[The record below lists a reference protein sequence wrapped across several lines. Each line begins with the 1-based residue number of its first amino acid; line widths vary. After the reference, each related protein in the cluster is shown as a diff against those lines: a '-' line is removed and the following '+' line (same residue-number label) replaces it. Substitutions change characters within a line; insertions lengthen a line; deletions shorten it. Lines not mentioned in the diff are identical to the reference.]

1 MLNYLDS
8 AIGFIV
14 VILMFS
20 LVITIL
26 VQMVGVL
33 LQLRGKSLLRGVEL
47 LLREVDPDLESQAK
61 ALADQVLRHPAIA
74 EDTKRLASAL
84 QPQELKLVLQSL
96 ADAAAADSPL
106 KKALDARKDA
116 VYGKIDDWFEMV
128 MDRAGERFKM
138 NTRWATTAFAVLL
151 AFALQLDSIN
161 LFRQISTNAE
171 LRARLVALSD
181 PVLETSK
188 RVLESPAVPNT
199 EQGLKELT
207 ARANEVKAE
216 IEKSQLQLVPNPW
229 RLSAFESIRSLL
241 GLILT
246 MFLLGL
252 GAPFW
257 FNALRNLVGL
267 RHAVD
272 KKKDEDEEAE
282 RAALAAQAAKK

>member
-1 MLNYLDS
+1 MLLNYLDS

-47 LLREVDPDLESQAK
+47 LFHEIDPDLKSQAK

-84 QPQELKLVLQSL
+84 QSHELKLVLQSL
-96 ADAAAADSPL
+96 AEAADANPQL
-106 KKALDARKDA
+106 KKALDERRATVFGR
-116 VYGKIDDWFEMV
+116 IDDWFELV

-138 NTRWATTAFAVLL
+138 NTRWATTVFAVIL
-151 AFALQLDSIN
+151 AFALQLDSIS
-161 LFRQISTNAE
+161 LFRQIATNAD
-171 LRARLVALSD
+171 LRARLVSMSD
-181 PVLETSK
+181 SVSETSK
-188 RVLESPAVPNT
+188 KVLESPAVPNT

-207 ARANEVKAE
+207 DRAAEVKAE

-229 RLSAFESIRSLL
+229 RLSAFDNIRSFL

-246 MFLLGL
+246 IFLLGL

-257 FNALRNLVGL
+257 FKALQNLVGL

-272 KKKDEDEEAE
+272 QKKDQDEEAE
-282 RAALAAQAAKK
+282 RAALAAKK

>member
-1 MLNYLDS
+1 MLLNYLDS

-47 LLREVDPDLESQAK
+47 LIREVDPELKSQAK
-61 ALADQVLRHPAIA
+61 TLADQVLRHPAIA

-84 QPQELKLVLQSL
+84 RSNELKLVLQSL
-96 ADAAAADSPL
+96 AEENPQLKAALETRGAAVFAKVDA
-106 KKALDARKDA
+106 
-116 VYGKIDDWFEMV
+116 WFETV

-138 NTRWATTAFAVLL
+138 NTRWATTVFAVIL
-151 AFALQLDSIN
+151 AFALQLDSIS

-171 LRARLVALSD
+171 LRARLVSMSD
-181 PVLETSK
+181 AVAETSK
-188 RVLESPAVPNT
+188 KVLESPAVPGT
-199 EQGLKELT
+199 EQGLAELT
-207 ARANEVKAE
+207 ARAEEVKAE
-216 IEKSQLQLVPNPW
+216 IEKSQLQLVPDPW
-229 RLSAFESIRSLL
+229 RLSAFESARSFL

-246 MFLLGL
+246 VFLLGL

-257 FNALRNLVGL
+257 FNALRKLVGL

-272 KKKDEDEEAE
+272 QKKDDDEEAE
-282 RAALAAQAAKK
+282 RTALAAKK